1 MGLSDFPAI
10 FPLAGSATAVVFPL
24 CPPALTNASACPT
37 LPASEPMAVPSPQSF
52 PDKTRR
58 TLVVVALAALWLQL
72 YLSVIPV
79 WRFGEY
85 YNYGWF
91 VPPLAAFFFYRRW
104 RDVPGDAA
112 GPAKSVK
119 WVIWLAVLLLP
130 VFALLRALNYVDA
143 AWRPPMLAN
152 AAIVVVASHVL
163 VGRFLGWKIS
173 WFFAPV
179 TIFALSAIPW
189 PWQIEQAI
197 IRNLTKLVVSIASEL
212 FNLYGRPVSLHGEQL
227 ESMGVTV
234 SVTNA
239 CSGIRSFQNLM
250 MASLF
255 FGEMFL
261 LRFWPRVLLIGV
273 GIASAIVVNIA
284 RAMTLAAI
292 RFDQGE
298 TAFEHAHDSVGYTA
312 FAIASLILFAVAATC
327 NHFRWKP
334 RGKLVVQKVD
344 RRAE

>member
-1 MGLSDFPAI
+1 MSDESPQ
-10 FPLAGSATAVVFPL
+10 
-24 CPPALTNASACPT
+24 T
-37 LPASEPMAVPSPQSF
+37 LPENTMRS
-52 PDKTRR
+52 
-58 TLVVVALAALWLQL
+58 LVLAALIALWAQL
-72 YLSVIPV
+72 YLAVIPV
-79 WRFGEY
+79 WQNGEY

-104 RDVPGDAA
+104 RDLPDGARGA
-112 GPAKSVK
+112 AKSAK
-119 WVIWLAVLLLP
+119 WAIWLAVLLLP

-143 AWRPPMLAN
+143 GWRPPMLAN
-152 AAIVVVASHVL
+152 ALIVVAVSHFL
-163 VGRFLGWKIS
+163 LGRFLGWKIS

-179 TIFALSAIPW
+179 TLFALSAIPW

-197 IRNLTKLVVSIASEL
+197 IRNLTGLVVGISTEL
-212 FNLYGRPVSLHGEQL
+212 FNLYGRPVTLHGEQL
-227 ESMGVTV
+227 ESMGTVV

-261 LRFWPRVLLIGV
+261 LRLWPRVALIAVGV
-273 GIASAIVVNIA
+273 AAAIVLNIG

-292 RFDQGE
+292 RFDEGE
-298 TAFEHAHDSVGYTA
+298 VAFEHAHDSVGYTA
-312 FAIASLILFAVAATC
+312 FAISSLILFAAAATF

-344 RRAE
+344 HRAG